1 MNERDFDLAELRS
14 EQEREAG
21 IEAAH
26 LAISGRGRS
35 LCECGAEISDYRR
48 ENFAAVRCIECQ
60 TLHEQEKFYK

>member
-21 IEAAH
+21 IAAAH
-26 LAISGRGRS
+26 IAVSGRGRS
-35 LCECGAEISDYRR
+35 FCECGEEISEYRR

-60 TLHEQEKFYK
+60 TIHEQEKVHR